1 MRRGSGLALHLAI
14 GLATGLGLGAC
25 NSLLHNSDFRG
36 PDGDSGVE
44 DHCSSRGLPRTTLTG
59 TAFEPNGTLPLYHAL
74 VYAPTA
80 PLADITD
87 GEAGPVCA
95 SGSPVVTAVTDSR
108 GAFKLE
114 GVPSG
119 ANVPIVIQVGKWR
132 RMITV
137 PNVPE
142 CAVTALDPTTT
153 RLPRDRTE
161 GHIPHIAI
169 ATGDSD
175 NLECIA
181 KDIGIADSE
190 ITTGPTST
198 GRVRLYTVNG
208 SSTLAA
214 DGSAIEP
221 SVSLL
226 LSTTLQ
232 QYDQV
237 MIGCTGAPTTP
248 SMPAGTPA
256 EAKALFDF
264 ANQGGLVWLTHRAY
278 SWLQMA
284 PAPWSGIGQ
293 FVPDTVDIAMALL
306 LIDQTTPR
314 GQALTDWAL
323 ATGASPG
330 TGVIPVQNA
339 IGACKMAVPTVAQTL
354 LTLEPTSGTDVEMFT
369 WDGAMGGRLVY
380 SDVHRPI
387 GPPTGGSL
395 IAPYPTECT
404 ALTPQDHAILF
415 ELFEPPACTR

>member
-1 MRRGSGLALHLAI
+1 MRRASGLALCLAP
-14 GLATGLGLGAC
+14 GLALGAC

-36 PDGDSGVE
+36 PDGDAGVE

-59 TAFEPNGTLPLYHAL
+59 TAFEPNGTLPLYRAL

-80 PLADITD
+80 PLADIPD

-119 ANVPIVIQVGKWR
+119 DNVPIVIQVGKWR
-132 RMITV
+132 RTITV

-142 CAVTALDPTTT
+142 CAVTALDPATT
-153 RLPRDRTE
+153 RLPRDRSE

-169 ATGDSD
+169 ATGNSD

-208 SSTLAA
+208 SSTMAA
-214 DGSAIEP
+214 DGAAIEP
-221 SVSLL
+221 SASLL
-226 LSTTLQ
+226 MPTTLQ
-232 QYDQV
+232 QYDTV
-237 MIGCTGAPTTP
+237 MLGCPGAPTVTTP
-248 SMPAGTPA
+248 VGSPA
-256 EAKALFDF
+256 EAKALLDF

-278 SWLQMA
+278 AWLQMA
-284 PAPWSGIGQ
+284 PAPWSAIGT
-293 FVPDTVDIAMALL
+293 FIPDTADIAMTFLF
-306 LIDQTTPR
+306 IDQSSPR
-314 GQALTDWAL
+314 GQALTDWAT

-330 TGVIPVQNA
+330 QGVLPVQNA
-339 IGACKMAVPTVAQTL
+339 IGACKVADPAITQTV
-354 LTLEPTSGTDVEMFT
+354 LTLEPSAGMDVEMFT
-369 WDGAMGGRLVY
+369 WDAAMGGRLVY

-395 IAPYPTECT
+395 LAPYPTECT
-404 ALTPQDHAILF
+404 PLTPQDAAIEF
-415 ELFEPPACTR
+415 ELFDAPACMR